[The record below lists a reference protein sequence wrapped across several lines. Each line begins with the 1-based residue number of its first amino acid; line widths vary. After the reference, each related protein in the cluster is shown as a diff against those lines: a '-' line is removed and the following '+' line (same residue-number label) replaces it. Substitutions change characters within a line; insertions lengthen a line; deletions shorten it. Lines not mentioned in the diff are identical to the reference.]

1 MKKYFKNSTG
11 TFKINIETMTS
22 TSYDWYV
29 LGKQYTSGYVVNNY
43 NYSATTI
50 KHIVKLKEY
59 LSDNDINY
67 VAIEAPKGLQNL
79 ELAKKHYQDKY
90 SNLLNDMNKKGT
102 RKAKN
107 IERREQAE
115 KMLQTMAFIDSL
127 MNEVSDD
134 KV

>member
-11 TFKINIETMTS
+11 TFKIDLETMTS

-29 LGKQYTSGYVVNNY
+29 LGKQYSSGYVVNNY
-43 NYSATTI
+43 SYSATTI
-50 KHIVKLKEY
+50 KHVAKLKRY
-59 LSDNDINY
+59 LSDNGINY
-67 VAIEAPKGLQNL
+67 VRIEAPEGLQNL

-127 MNEVSDD
+127 MNEVNNG
-134 KV
+134 